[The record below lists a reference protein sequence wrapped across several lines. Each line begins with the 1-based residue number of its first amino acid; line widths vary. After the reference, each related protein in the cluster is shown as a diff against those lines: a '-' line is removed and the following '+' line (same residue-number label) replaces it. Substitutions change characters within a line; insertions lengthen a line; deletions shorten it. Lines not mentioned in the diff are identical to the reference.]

1 MNQKKFGRAASDP
14 ASNLRLWIT
23 AGVGM
28 AVDLLS
34 KWLVW
39 RALENVPGQKHE
51 IIKGVLSFQLAQ
63 NPGIAFGIELGRW
76 FILLVNLAGI
86 LLILYLFLGSDKTVR
101 AGHIGMGLIL
111 AGALGNLV
119 DRLLPPHEVR
129 DFIDFPV
136 WPTFNPADV
145 FLCVGV
151 GLLAL
156 SILRS
161 NKETPSIRLR

>member
-1 MNQKKFGRAASDP
+1 
-14 ASNLRLWIT
+14 
-23 AGVGM
+23 M

-34 KWLVW
+34 KWLIW
-39 RALENVPGQKHE
+39 RTLADAPDQKLD
-51 IIKGVLSFQLAQ
+51 IIKGVLCFRLAR
-63 NPGIAFGIELGRW
+63 NAGIAFGIPLGRW
-76 FILLVNLAGI
+76 LILMVNLSGI
-86 LLILYLFLGSDKTVR
+86 LLILYLFLTSDKRVR

-119 DRLLPPHEVR
+119 DRILPPHTVR
-129 DFIDFPV
+129 DFIDFPF

-156 SILRS
+156 SILWGH
-161 NKETPSIRLR
+161 KETSSTRLR

>member
-1 MNQKKFGRAASDP
+1 MNQDKSCRAANDP
-14 ASNLRLWIT
+14 ASHLRLWIP
-23 AGVGM
+23 AVVGLV
-28 AVDLLS
+28 ADLLS

-39 RALENVPGQKHE
+39 QALRKVQGQEHN
-51 IIKGVLSFQLAQ
+51 IIRGILSFKLAL

-76 FILLVNLAGI
+76 
-86 LLILYLFLGSDKTVR
+86 LILAATLGGIVLIIYLFRTSSKRAR

-119 DRLLPPHEVR
+119 DRLLPPHKVR
-129 DFIDFPV
+129 DFIDFPF
-136 WPTFNPADV
+136 WPTFNLADV

-156 SILRS
+156 SILREH
-161 NKETPSIRLR
+161 NDTVVGT